1 MNTYKTQQ
9 ESNTAKWVKQRGK
22 EDNIAPLTNY
32 LNIWKNNPSYKDIN
46 SALVSIK
53 TIFMIA
59 LLMFFSFSSYFLFLN
74 LNISMGISLIVL
86 FGFIIA
92 FHDEFFFLKNLVSF
106 NFRRFTVFNPFKEL
120 RFWRLK
126 EDPFS
131 IFLTNSKDLVST
143 GLRIFEIE
151 VIAENVHPVLSQFV
165 KALNTAQIPYSY
177 QIVQNPSIDMSIDDI
192 GNLTRYQK
200 LNSLKSFKTSIYFS
214 VFYSVKGVL
223 NRFKL
228 KQIEDRL
235 KYYSN
240 ALKNNFHANFNHYK
254 INLLAE
260 NNLINAMRTLI
271 FNNNSIPFK
280 SGHEPERKK
289 KLNAEAILKNA
300 FCFFLL
306 AYSSFILIQLGVSF
320 ILIIS
325 FNISLIA
332 IMISLFWRELLFQ
345 FKRTMTMSK
354 DDMEEVDPFQKMEF
368 FRFRRIPESIFM
380 HLDKKLLI
388 NLKVFNLKHI
398 LPPAF
403 DVQGHFL
410 SKPDKF
416 FRSLITLTT
425 QFTYSAFMSPITFDT
440 FQRDGSK
447 HLKSKV
453 KNSVEHIGSSLGK
466 KNWLEMRAGI
476 WRTIINITTSSYK
489 LINSVKMSDIMDL
502 EDELVEKASTI
513 KNAFEMNFPNYVID
527 VLRSNNLISGFLMI
541 TSKNKFFRLNGS
553 HLNYVLLQ
561 GKVLALLT
569 NVSNDLKKGIQ
580 TKIAAEFNTPLQ
592 LKNFINIGYAIN
604 TEILEQETP
613 AGFTEDQLQA
623 LLIVNGTST
632 SREAL
637 KMKIVSELVKTG
649 KPSIIFDY
657 SGKWSKL
664 IRYFNGSK
672 YENDFLYFK
681 LGKAF
686 NIDPIRSDIP
696 YDKNNMKYLEYMF
709 DAYALAFKKDE
720 RTIEMLR
727 NTIMRNPEM
736 DLSTLNLELVNQQ
749 NWEKSPITD
758 TLISLFNDFTR
769 QDLTFFHSPTGDQ
782 EDRITAKDFV
792 IDNKT
797 IIIDLSIST
806 DFKKHA
812 FITFTII
819 SKIIH
824 YINNSNDFHEKIIV
838 IPNVDLF
845 FDAWFLDKNH
855 KYGIINKFINPLKER
870 GFGLLMSANQ
880 IHYLHSNFFNFFKN
894 IVAFRATDNRD
905 TTRLK
910 DLMNFQTYHGVGIYS
925 SKRNETFQVDYLMN
939 MKEEEAIVKRSDI
952 NQPFPIIFNFKEIF
966 SIQPLNY
973 DQIIRHMKNQGYDL
987 LFTEKKILAQ
997 AKKTIFQKDFDK
1009 YSGFIEEIINFLKA
1023 LKSVDKIGNLYEN
1036 KIKEELKKY
1045 IYPKASKITKKKDSI
1060 KKMRDDLFQILTKQ
1074 GYLVENHSKK
1084 ASGSESI
1091 RTSYSVGPQYQ
1102 KALDDYFQTKKNSI
1116 TSVSIES
1123 IENKANLED
1132 IETIF
1137 REESDATNI
1146 KENLFSKV
1154 LEREFS
1160 IAFSDLLG
1168 IYRCTKRENYSEALH
1183 ISKRLVKKFFISLYK
1198 GIKNV
1203 NFVVTSEDL
1212 SDFIEKLVILKEFP
1226 FTTEE
1231 IEDAL
1236 GLGENLNEIEGN
1248 IEVKAKEMYDFLSVF
1263 FNRIHNYIIE
1273 T

>member
-1 MNTYKTQQ
+1 
-9 ESNTAKWVKQRGK
+9 
-22 EDNIAPLTNY
+22 
-32 LNIWKNNPSYKDIN
+32 
-46 SALVSIK
+46 
-53 TIFMIA
+53 
-59 LLMFFSFSSYFLFLN
+59 
-74 LNISMGISLIVL
+74 
-86 FGFIIA
+86 
-92 FHDEFFFLKNLVSF
+92 
-106 NFRRFTVFNPFKEL
+106 
-120 RFWRLK
+120 
-126 EDPFS
+126 
-131 IFLTNSKDLVST
+131 
-143 GLRIFEIE
+143 
-151 VIAENVHPVLSQFV
+151 
-165 KALNTAQIPYSY
+165 
-177 QIVQNPSIDMSIDDI
+177 
-192 GNLTRYQK
+192 
-200 LNSLKSFKTSIYFS
+200 
-214 VFYSVKGVL
+214 
-223 NRFKL
+223 
-228 KQIEDRL
+228 
-235 KYYSN
+235 
-240 ALKNNFHANFNHYK
+240 
-254 INLLAE
+254 
-260 NNLINAMRTLI
+260 
-271 FNNNSIPFK
+271 
-280 SGHEPERKK
+280 
-289 KLNAEAILKNA
+289 
-300 FCFFLL
+300 
-306 AYSSFILIQLGVSF
+306 
-320 ILIIS
+320 
-325 FNISLIA
+325 
-332 IMISLFWRELLFQ
+332 
-345 FKRTMTMSK
+345 
-354 DDMEEVDPFQKMEF
+354 
-368 FRFRRIPESIFM
+368 
-380 HLDKKLLI
+380 
-388 NLKVFNLKHI
+388 
-398 LPPAF
+398 
-403 DVQGHFL
+403 
-410 SKPDKF
+410 
-416 FRSLITLTT
+416 
-425 QFTYSAFMSPITFDT
+425 
-440 FQRDGSK
+440 
-447 HLKSKV
+447 
-453 KNSVEHIGSSLGK
+453 
-466 KNWLEMRAGI
+466 
-476 WRTIINITTSSYK
+476 
-489 LINSVKMSDIMDL
+489 
-502 EDELVEKASTI
+502 
-513 KNAFEMNFPNYVID
+513 
-527 VLRSNNLISGFLMI
+527 
-541 TSKNKFFRLNGS
+541 
-553 HLNYVLLQ
+553 
-561 GKVLALLT
+561 
-569 NVSNDLKKGIQ
+569 
-580 TKIAAEFNTPLQ
+580 
-592 LKNFINIGYAIN
+592 
-604 TEILEQETP
+604 
-613 AGFTEDQLQA
+613 
-623 LLIVNGTST
+623 
-632 SREAL
+632 
-637 KMKIVSELVKTG
+637 
-649 KPSIIFDY
+649 
-657 SGKWSKL
+657 
-664 IRYFNGSK
+664 
-672 YENDFLYFK
+672 
-681 LGKAF
+681 
-686 NIDPIRSDIP
+686 
-696 YDKNNMKYLEYMF
+696 MF